1 MSGKAVIFDKINW
14 YSIFLFLSYFLIKI
28 YFMVSKLDLKT
39 YMIVF
44 FSKQMLEFGFSNNII
59 VLLWWY

>member
-1 MSGKAVIFDKINW
+1 
-14 YSIFLFLSYFLIKI
+14 
-28 YFMVSKLDLKT
+28 MVSKLDLET

-59 VLLWWY
+59 VLL